1 MTTPSAGPFTG
12 PFTGRTLDDL
22 GRDLRA
28 GRMTAAELTALAL
41 DAIATGGAELNA
53 FVTVDA
59 AGAAEA
65 ARRADE
71 ELAAGIDRGPLH
83 GIPAGV
89 KDLIMI
95 AGMRVTMG
103 SRHFASHVADADAA
117 CVARLRRA
125 GAVVVGTTTTH
136 EFAYGPT
143 GDRSAGGA
151 ARNPWDPSRMTGGS
165 SAGSGAAVAAGLV
178 PLALGTDT
186 GGSVRIPA
194 ALCGVAG
201 FKPAYGAIPA
211 DGVFPLS
218 RTLDHV
224 GVLAATAS
232 CCLLAYDALA
242 DSPVPVDSVDSVGEV
257 RVGWLEPD
265 SLFPTDPRVAGTAR
279 AAAGPVAGEVRM
291 APEVL
296 ELFRE
301 TYLAVQSGETA
312 AVHADRLAAAP
323 GLFDPEV
330 LDRLRQA
337 AELPAW
343 RYLRAMEARQALE
356 EHAEA
361 LFGPYDVL
369 ATPTVPILAPPIGA
383 RESEAGGERI
393 QVRAALLGMT
403 SPWNV
408 LGRPALTVP
417 AGLVD
422 GLPVGLQLIARP
434 GDEARL
440 FAAAR
445 QVESGQDRGAGLRA

>member
-1 MTTPSAGPFTG
+1 MTIPSPG
-12 PFTGRTLDDL
+12 PFTGRTLTDL
-22 GRDLRA
+22 GRDLRS
-28 GRMTAAELTALAL
+28 GRTTSAELTALAL
-41 DAIATGGAELNA
+41 DAIAGGGAALNA

-59 AGAAEA
+59 AGAAKA

-71 ELAAGIDRGPLH
+71 ELAARIDRGPLH

-103 SRHFASHVADADAA
+103 SRHFAGHVADEDAA
-117 CVARLRRA
+117 CVALLRRA

-143 GDRSAGGA
+143 GDRSAGGP

-194 ALCGVAG
+194 ALCGAAG

-232 CCLLAYDALA
+232 CCLLAHDALTA
-242 DSPVPVDSVDSVGEV
+242 SRLPEDPVGEV

-265 SLFPTDPRVAGTAR
+265 SLFPTDPRVAGAAR
-279 AAAGPVAGEVRM
+279 AAAGQVAGEVRM
-291 APEVL
+291 AQEVL

-312 AVHADRLAAAP
+312 AVHAGRLASAP

-330 LDRLRQA
+330 LDRLRLA
-337 AELPAW
+337 AEVPAW
-343 RYLRAMEARQALE
+343 RYVRALEARRELE
-356 EHAEA
+356 EHAET

-383 RESEAGGERI
+383 REAELGGEPI
-393 QVRAALLGMT
+393 QVRAALLAMT

-417 AGLVD
+417 AGFVD
-422 GLPVGLQLIARP
+422 GLPVGLQLVARP
-434 GDEARL
+434 GGEAHL

-445 QVESGQDRGAGLRA
+445 QAGG

>member
-1 MTTPSAGPFTG
+1 MTIPLPG
-12 PFTGRTLDDL
+12 PFTGRTLDGL
-22 GRDLRA
+22 GRDLRS
-28 GRMTAAELTALAL
+28 GRTTAAELTALAL
-41 DAIATGGAELNA
+41 DAIAGSELNA

-59 AGAAEA
+59 AGAAKA

-103 SRHFASHVADADAA
+103 SRHFAGHVADEDAA
-117 CVARLRRA
+117 CVALLRRA

-143 GDRSAGGA
+143 GDRSAGGP

-194 ALCGVAG
+194 ALCGAAG
-201 FKPAYGAIPA
+201 FKPAYDAIPA

-232 CCLLAYDALA
+232 CCRLAHEALTA
-242 DSPVPVDSVDSVGEV
+242 SGLPETVGEV

-265 SLFPTDPRVAGTAR
+265 SLFPTDPRVAEAAR
-279 AAAGPVAGEVRM
+279 AAAGPVAGEARM

-312 AVHADRLAAAP
+312 AVHAGRLASAP

-330 LDRLRQA
+330 LDRLRVA

-343 RYLRAMEARQALE
+343 RYVRALEARRELE

-383 RESEAGGERI
+383 REAELGGEPV
-393 QVRAALLGMT
+393 QVRAALLAMT

-422 GLPVGLQLIARP
+422 GLPVGLQLVARP
-434 GDEARL
+434 GGEAQL

-445 QVESGQDRGAGLRA
+445 QCR

>member
-1 MTTPSAGPFTG
+1 MIPSPGPVTG
-12 PFTGRTLDDL
+12 PFSGRTLAGL
-22 GRDLRA
+22 GRDLRE
-28 GRMTAAELTALAL
+28 GRTSAAELTALAL
-41 DAIATGGAELNA
+41 DAIAAHDPGLNA

-65 ARRADE
+65 ARRADA
-71 ELAAGIDRGPLH
+71 ELAAGEDRGPLH
-83 GIPAGV
+83 GMPVAV

-95 AGMRVTMG
+95 AGLPVTMG
-103 SRHFASHVADADAA
+103 SRHFAGHVPGTDAA
-117 CVARLRRA
+117 CVALLRRA

-143 GDRSAGGA
+143 GDRSAGGP

-194 ALCGVAG
+194 ALCGVSG

-224 GVLAATAS
+224 GVLAATPED
-232 CCLLAYDALA
+232 CLLAYGCLA
-242 DSPVPVDSVDSVGEV
+242 VAPPPAASAPAVA
-257 RVGWLEPD
+257 WLEPE
-265 SLFPTDPRVAGTAR
+265 SLFPGDPRVTAAAR
-279 AAAGPVAGEVRM
+279 AAAGDVRAEVRM
-291 APEVL
+291 PAEVA

-301 TYLAVQSGETA
+301 TYLAIQSCETA
-312 AVHADRLAAAP
+312 AVHAGRLAAAP

-330 LDRLRQA
+330 LDRLRLA
-337 AELPAW
+337 AELPGW
-343 RYLRAMEARQALE
+343 RYVRALEARRALE

-361 LFGPYDVL
+361 LFGGHDVL
-369 ATPTVPILAPPIGA
+369 AMPAVPILAPPIGA
-383 RESEAGGERI
+383 REVTAGGARV
-393 QVRAALLGMT
+393 QVRAALLAMT

-417 AGLVD
+417 AGTVD
-422 GLPVGLQLIARP
+422 GLPVGLQLVARP
-434 GDEARL
+434 GGEAAL

-445 QVESGQDRGAGLRA
+445 QVRGGRCGPAVRGGGPA

>member
-1 MTTPSAGPFTG
+1 MTIPSPG
-12 PFTGRTLDDL
+12 PFTGRTLTDL
-22 GRDLRA
+22 GRDLRS
-28 GRMTAAELTALAL
+28 GRTTSAELTALAL
-41 DAIATGGAELNA
+41 DAIAGGGAALNA

-59 AGAAEA
+59 AGAAKA

-103 SRHFASHVADADAA
+103 SRHFAGHVADEDAA
-117 CVARLRRA
+117 CVALLRRA

-143 GDRSAGGA
+143 GDRSAGGP

-194 ALCGVAG
+194 ALCGAAG

-232 CCLLAYDALA
+232 CCLLAHDALTA
-242 DSPVPVDSVDSVGEV
+242 SGLSETVDEV

-265 SLFPTDPRVAGTAR
+265 SLFPTDPRVAGAAR
-279 AAAGPVAGEVRM
+279 AAAGQVAGEVRM

-312 AVHADRLAAAP
+312 AVHAGRLATAP

-330 LDRLRQA
+330 LDRLRLA
-337 AELPAW
+337 AEVPAW
-343 RYLRAMEARQALE
+343 RYVRALEARRELE

-383 RESEAGGERI
+383 REAELGGERI
-393 QVRAALLGMT
+393 QVRAALLAMT

-417 AGLVD
+417 AGFVD
-422 GLPVGLQLIARP
+422 GLPVGLQLVARP
-434 GDEARL
+434 GGEAHL

-445 QVESGQDRGAGLRA
+445 QAGG

>member
-1 MTTPSAGPFTG
+1 MTIPSPG
-12 PFTGRTLDDL
+12 PFTGRTLDGL
-22 GRDLRA
+22 GRDLRS
-28 GRMTAAELTALAL
+28 GRTTAAELTALAL
-41 DAIATGGAELNA
+41 DAIAGAELNA

-59 AGAAEA
+59 AGAAKA
-65 ARRADE
+65 ARQADE

-103 SRHFASHVADADAA
+103 SRHFADHVAEEDAA
-117 CVARLRRA
+117 CVALLRRA

-143 GDRSAGGA
+143 GDRSAGGP

-232 CCLLAYDALA
+232 CCLLAHDALTA
-242 DSPVPVDSVDSVGEV
+242 SRLAEDPVGEV

-265 SLFPTDPRVAGTAR
+265 SLFPTDPRVARAAR

-312 AVHADRLAAAP
+312 AVHAGRLASAP

-330 LDRLRQA
+330 LDRLRVA

-343 RYLRAMEARQALE
+343 RYVRAMEARRELE

-383 RESEAGGERI
+383 REAELVGEQV
-393 QVRAALLGMT
+393 QVRAALLAMT

-422 GLPVGLQLIARP
+422 GLPVGLQLVARP
-434 GDEARL
+434 GGEAQL

-445 QVESGQDRGAGLRA
+445 QAG